1 MPDLPTGTVTFL
13 FSDIES
19 STRLLQQ
26 LGPRYAEALGA
37 HQELLRTAFAA
48 HQGREVGTQG
58 DSFFVAFPR
67 AGDALAAAAEAQR
80 ALAAYPWAEGAT
92 LRVRIGLHTGAP
104 QLVGDHFI
112 GLDVHRAARIA
123 AAGHGGQVLLSEA
136 TRTLGQ
142 GELPEG
148 ARLHDL
154 GEHLLKDLQRPER
167 LYQLVLPDLPADFP
181 PLKTLDRARHNLPIQ
196 PTPLIGRD
204 EAIGAL
210 TGLLARDDVRLVTL
224 TGPGGIGKT
233 RLALHVAANL
243 VGQFADGVYLVALGS
258 IADHDLVAGAIAQ
271 TLGLREAGS
280 TAPEESLLGYL
291 ADKTVLLVLDNFEQV
306 VGAAPLLARLQS
318 RCAGLKLLVTSRISL
333 RLRGEQTYAVSALDL
348 PTRRPAGRTTGP
360 QTPPPDLEALTQ
372 YTAVALFIE
381 RARAVSREFQVTAAN
396 APAIAEICA
405 QLDGLPLAI
414 ELAAARIKLVPPQAL
429 LARLSSRLKLL
440 TGGPRDLPERQQT
453 LRNAIAWS
461 YDLLAPDEQ
470 TLFRRLAV
478 FEGGCTLEAAEAICM
493 APEGVPAL
501 DTDLFDGLGSLVDK
515 SLLRQQG
522 ADETGEPYFR
532 MLETIREYGL
542 EQLAASGEAGAV
554 QQAHL
559 GWYLAL
565 AEQAEAAVR
574 GPEERAWL
582 DRLEREHENLRAA
595 LRWAQRQGEATLGLR
610 LAGALAHFWFARGY
624 LSEGHEWLEGLLPL
638 ALPLAGSS
646 AVPAA
651 THAKALYGAGDLAL
665 WQGDFNQATVRLE
678 QCVALARAA
687 GELGIAST
695 ALNRLG
701 IVAHQQGNL
710 DQAEARWEESAA
722 LARELGD
729 LRLLT
734 PPLNNLGE
742 SAHYRGDLVLAT
754 ARYEEALAA
763 GRQRVG
769 DVGLMRVVLAN
780 LGNVARLQGDLSR
793 AKALVHESLK
803 LEAEEGDPRSIAEQ
817 LELVARVVAASGS
830 SALAARL
837 LGAAAATREAIGAP
851 PPPTEREETEV
862 AVAPA
867 RAALGEEGWAAAF
880 AAGRLLPLKQAIR
893 EGMGALAD
901 TAPTQEQRDG

>member
-37 HQELLRTAFAA
+37 HQELLRAAFVA
-48 HQGREVGTQG
+48 HHGREVDTQG

-148 ARLHDL
+148 ASLRDL

-258 IADHDLVAGAIAQ
+258 IADPDLVAGAIAQ
-271 TLGLREAGS
+271 TLGLREVGS
-280 TAPEESLLGYL
+280 ATHEESLLGYL
-291 ADKTVLLVLDNFEQV
+291 AEKTVLLVLDNFEQV
-306 VGAAPLLARLQS
+306 VGAAPLLARLQAQ
-318 RCAGLKLLVTSRISL
+318 CAGLKLLVTSRISL
-333 RLRGEQTYAVSALDL
+333 RLRGEQTYAVSALEL
-348 PTRRPAGRTTGP
+348 PTRRATGR
-360 QTPPPDLEALTQ
+360 QTLPPDLETLTQ

-381 RARAVSREFQVTAAN
+381 RARAVSHEFQVTAAN

-414 ELAAARIKLVPPQAL
+414 ELAAARINLVPPQAL

-461 YDLLAPDEQ
+461 YDLLASDEQ
-470 TLFRRLAV
+470 MLFRRLAV
-478 FEGGCTLEAAEAICM
+478 FEGGCTLEAAEVVCV
-493 APEGVPAL
+493 APEGMRSLAL
-501 DTDLFDGLGSLVDK
+501 DIFDGLGSLVDK

-522 ADETGEPYFR
+522 GDEEGEPYFR

-542 EQLAASGEAGAV
+542 EQLTASGEAEAV
-554 QQAHL
+554 RQAHL
-559 GWYLAL
+559 VWYLAL

-610 LAGALAHFWFARGY
+610 LAGALAYFWFARGY
-624 LSEGHEWLEGLLPL
+624 LSEGREWLEGLLPL
-638 ALPLAGSS
+638 ADSV
-646 AVPAA
+646 AVPAP
-651 THAKALYGAGDLAL
+651 THAKALYGAGDLTL
-665 WQGDFNQATVRLE
+665 WQGDYDPATARLE
-678 QCVALARAA
+678 QSVALARSA
-687 GELGIAST
+687 GEPGIAAD

-701 IVAHQQGNL
+701 LVAHRQGDL
-710 DQAEARWEESAA
+710 GEAEARWEESAA
-722 LARELGD
+722 LARKLGD
-729 LRLLT
+729 LGRLAA
-734 PPLNNLGE
+734 PLNNLGE
-742 SAHYRGDLVLAT
+742 VAHARGDVALAA
-754 ARYEEALAA
+754 ARYEEALAVA
-763 GRQRVG
+763 RHTSSARII
-769 DVGLMRVVLAN
+769 RTTIAN
-780 LGNVARLQGDLSR
+780 LGNVARLQGDLGR
-793 AKALVHESLK
+793 AETLVHESLK

-817 LELVARVVAASGS
+817 LEVVARVAAARG
-830 SALAARL
+830 AATQAARL
-837 LGAAAATREAIGAP
+837 LGAAAATRAAIGAP
-851 PPPTEREETEV
+851 APLIEREETEV

-867 RAALGEEGWAAAF
+867 RAALGEEAWAAAF
-880 AAGRLLPLKQAIR
+880 AAGRLLPLKEAIR
-893 EGMGALAD
+893 EGMGEVAD
-901 TAPTQEQRDG
+901 VAPTQEQSDG